1 MTTDDNGALDVN
13 GIMEYLPHRYPFLL
27 VDRVLACEPG
37 KTLRAIKNVTMN
49 EPFFAGHF
57 PGHPVMPGV
66 LVIEALAQAAAILAY
81 RTPGPHNTEGALFL
95 FAGIDNARFR
105 RQVAPGDQLLLEV
118 EVLRI
123 VRGVGKFAARATV
136 DGEMAA
142 QAELMA
148 ALRPGTPGGTGAPGG

>member
-1 MTTDDNGALDVN
+1 MTTDDKGALDIN
-13 GIMEYLPHRYPFLL
+13 GIMGYLPHRYPFLL
-27 VDRVLACEPG
+27 VDRVLECVPG
-37 KTLRAIKNVTMN
+37 RTLTAIKNVTMN

-66 LVIEALAQAAAILAY
+66 LVIEALAQASAILAY
-81 RTPGPHNTEGALFL
+81 RTPGPHNTEGAIFL
-95 FAGIDNARFR
+95 FAGIDSARFR

-118 EVLRI
+118 SVVRI

-142 QAELMA
+142 EAELMA
-148 ALRPGTPGGTGAPGG
+148 ALRPPIPGGAAAPGA

>member
-1 MTTDDNGALDVN
+1 MTMGETGALDVN
-13 GIMEYLPHRYPFLL
+13 GIMDYLPHRYPFLL
-27 VDRVLACEPG
+27 VDRVLACTPG
-37 KTLRAIKNVTMN
+37 RTLRAVKNVTMN

-66 LVIEALAQAAAILAY
+66 LVIEALAQASAILAY
-81 RTPGPHNTEGALFL
+81 RTPGPHNSEGALFL

-118 EVLRI
+118 EVMRI

-142 QAELMA
+142 EAELMA
-148 ALRPGTPGGTGAPGG
+148 ALRPGKAGSPDAPGG